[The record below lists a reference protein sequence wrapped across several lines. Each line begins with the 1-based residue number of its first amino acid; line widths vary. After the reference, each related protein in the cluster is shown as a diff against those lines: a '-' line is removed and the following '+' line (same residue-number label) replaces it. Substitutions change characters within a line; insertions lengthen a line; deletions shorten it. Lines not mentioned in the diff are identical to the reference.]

1 MFTRILSA
9 AAVGALLLGV
19 AAQPTK
25 ANVFD
30 GRHRELITV
39 NAPIAL
45 PGVVLAA
52 GTYAFDLPASGDNTL
67 VRVSS
72 VDGRHIYAM
81 QFTLAVPRPNR
92 NDIPKMTFGEAAA
105 GLARPVKVW
114 YPEGD
119 ESGRQ
124 FIYNN

>member
-19 AAQPTK
+19 LAQPTK
-25 ANVFD
+25 AN
-30 GRHRELITV
+30 GWSAHREHLTF

-52 GTYAFDLPASGDNTL
+52 GTYTFEIPSEGASHSL

-72 VDGRHIYAM
+72 RDGRQVYLT
-81 QFTLAVPRPNR
+81 QFTREVAKNPNVEA
-92 NDIPKMTFGEAAA
+92 PKVTFSEAAA
-105 GLARPVKVW
+105 GTARPINAW
-114 YPEGD
+114 YPDGSETGK
-119 ESGRQ
+119 Q
-124 FIYNN
+124 FIYN

>member
-1 MFTRILSA
+1 MTKRIVTA
-9 AAVGALLLGV
+9 AAVGALLLGGV
-19 AAQPTK
+19 IEHRVK
-25 ANVFD
+25 ANAFE

-52 GTYAFDLPASGDNTL
+52 GTYAFELPASGEDSL

-72 VDGRHIYAM
+72 RDGRHIYLT
-81 QFTLAVPRPNR
+81 QFTLQVPKPNR
-92 NDIPKMTFGEAAA
+92 DDIPKMTFGEAAA
-105 GLARPVKVW
+105 GLARPVKTW
-114 YPEGD
+114 YPEGT

-124 FIYNN
+124 FIY